1 MRSWSN
7 GSQTTKWKGSSVGW
21 GKSPIS
27 NVHVTLKAELKE
39 ACYEFELF
47 SKNVK
52 MLTFGTQHMETILN
66 DEKSPSNIMGLKF
79 SKGCHGNTSTIVL
92 VNALSNSDLPSE
104 IKEDQQVHREKKR
117 RWICHFY
124 RRPRHIR
131 SFCYPLHG
139 FSDFT
144 KSVFRNNVWKKVK
157 IEWRPKQRDERCNV
171 ALNLVHSM
179 RATAWYFNSGCS
191 CHMIGNAAFFTKY
204 NKWSARHVMFG
215 DGVKEKIIEK
225 GSIN

>member
-1 MRSWSN
+1 MALKQLNEKVQVLVEENHQYLMS
-7 GSQTTKWKGSSVGW
+7 
-21 GKSPIS
+21 I
-27 NVHVTLKAELKE
+27 VTLKAELKE
-39 ACYEFELF
+39 ACYEFELC

-104 IKEDQQVHREKKR
+104 IKEDQQV
-117 RWICHFY
+117 
-124 RRPRHIR
+124 
-131 SFCYPLHG
+131 
-139 FSDFT
+139 
-144 KSVFRNNVWKKVK
+144 K

-204 NKWSARHVMFG
+204 NK
-215 DGVKEKIIEK
+215 
-225 GSIN
+225 